1 MHSEMPKERPRDLSA
16 RRSTSSCRQGCG
28 FLGIYFSEL
37 HESPVKESLRVE
49 VVGGSN
55 CDFLHPIM
63 DGQVFNPFSDIDLQ
77 RLQQTTD
84 APRLR

>member
-1 MHSEMPKERPRDLSA
+1 M
-16 RRSTSSCRQGCG
+16 
-28 FLGIYFSEL
+28 GIYFSEL
-37 HESPVKESLRVE
+37 HESPVKESLKVE

-77 RLQQTTD
+77 RL
-84 APRLR
+84 